1 MPPAQPKP
9 RPVPLKQ
16 EKIDK
21 AKLIRI
27 IRKKREKD
35 GR

>member
-9 RPVPLKQ
+9 VPQQLK
-16 EKIDK
+16 KIDK
-21 AKLIRI
+21 AKQIRI
-27 IRKKREKD
+27 IRKKRAKD